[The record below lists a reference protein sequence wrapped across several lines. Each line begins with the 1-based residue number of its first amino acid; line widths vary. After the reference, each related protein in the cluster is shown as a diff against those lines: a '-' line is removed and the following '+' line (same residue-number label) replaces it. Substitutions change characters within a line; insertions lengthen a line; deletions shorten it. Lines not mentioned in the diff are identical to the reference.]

1 MRDMSCQVLHGLAFM
16 HEHGEL
22 VITGS
27 VHDELVITRSVQRSW
42 LVESKSALSVSDRTT
57 VMMCVS

>member
-1 MRDMSCQVLHGLAFM
+1 MLHGLAFM